1 MRRISARD
9 AKNGFGL
16 LMDAARAAPVAI
28 EKYGRPVVVVIA
40 VEEYEKLTARPLAKK
55 QSLLQKAGARR

>member
-1 MRRISARD
+1 
-9 AKNGFGL
+9 
-16 LMDAARAAPVAI
+16 MDAARAAPVAI

-55 QSLLQKAGARR
+55 QQLLQKASARR